1 MSFHAWLSESYR
13 IFLVFVPC
21 VLIGLFTDNLF
32 IFLILG
38 LIVYGLWTARQLVT
52 MYKWF
57 DGGAVID
64 DAPEYIG
71 IADQHI
77 SNIVNLQKSNLAKQ
91 EALEEVIKYFNEMI
105 AAFPDAVII
114 MKASGE
120 IITSNQAAKNLLQ
133 IDIKTDANTRI
144 TQLIRDPEFNDYF
157 FSKKFDDP
165 LEILGPTSN
174 NFELSLRLVPFGTD
188 HIVLVAQDMSKFAR
202 IYEMRRRFISNASHE
217 LRTPL
222 TVILGYLETLAEH
235 SELSSDCKTAVHS
248 AELQAQRM
256 KQLVEDLLTLSR
268 LESSFSVAEETDV
281 IAVSP
286 LIHEVV
292 KDAKHSIWFANH
304 EIYTQLNTDVM
315 LKGNLQEI
323 HSVIANLLSNAI
335 KHTKEGTKINV
346 VWKLVDNNSAQL
358 IVEDNGQGIEPEHI
372 DRLTERFYRVDTGRS
387 REKGGTGLGL
397 SIVRHIV
404 ERHEGQ
410 LNISSE
416 VGIGTTFICEFP
428 EKRLTYYSEKC

>member
-21 VLIGLFTDNLF
+21 VLIGFFTDNLF
-32 IFLILG
+32 IFLTLG

-91 EALEEVIKYFNEMI
+91 EALEKVIKYFNEMI

-133 IDIKTDANTRI
+133 IDIKTDVNTRI
-144 TQLIRDPEFNDYF
+144 TQLIRDPVFNDYF
-157 FSKKFDDP
+157 ISKKFDDP

-174 NFELSLRLVPFGTD
+174 NFELSLRLVPFGAD
-188 HIVLVAQDMSKFAR
+188 HLVLVAQDMSKLAR

-222 TVILGYLETLAEH
+222 TVILG
-235 SELSSDCKTAVHS
+235 
-248 AELQAQRM
+248 
-256 KQLVEDLLTLSR
+256 
-268 LESSFSVAEETDV
+268 
-281 IAVSP
+281 
-286 LIHEVV
+286 
-292 KDAKHSIWFANH
+292 
-304 EIYTQLNTDVM
+304 
-315 LKGNLQEI
+315 
-323 HSVIANLLSNAI
+323 
-335 KHTKEGTKINV
+335 
-346 VWKLVDNNSAQL
+346 
-358 IVEDNGQGIEPEHI
+358 
-372 DRLTERFYRVDTGRS
+372 
-387 REKGGTGLGL
+387 
-397 SIVRHIV
+397 
-404 ERHEGQ
+404 
-410 LNISSE
+410 
-416 VGIGTTFICEFP
+416 
-428 EKRLTYYSEKC
+428 